1 MNINLFRKKRMK
13 VPRSFC
19 YNSFYQCVQLNV
31 VKCNTC
37 VTKTRLMHKLICIRM
52 IVCYLHNVAQV
63 KIFIYEEKSQQFNR
77 LTIFSLFFYV
87 SKYIH
92 NETRRVVLKTVVMH
106 NATECLPNCSVDSVN
121 KCINCCFRYI
131 TNFLYQK
138 NIISLHDLQ
147 PENKYR

>member
-63 KIFIYEEKSQQFNR
+63 KIFIYEKSQQFNR

-106 NATECLPNCSVDSVN
+106 NATECNLPNCSVDSVN

>member
-1 MNINLFRKKRMK
+1 
-13 VPRSFC
+13 
-19 YNSFYQCVQLNV
+19 
-31 VKCNTC
+31 
-37 VTKTRLMHKLICIRM
+37 MHKLICIRM

-106 NATECLPNCSVDSVN
+106 NATECNLPNCSVDSVN

-131 TNFLYQK
+131 TNFLYQRISYRCTICSQK
-138 NIISLHDLQ
+138 INTGNNISSTTRHRNESSVCGCLLLSLYH
-147 PENKYR
+147 